1 MTEYMEQ
8 LNELNERLE
17 AGMSLVE
24 EKESAIKE
32 YADMLNT
39 YKSAHGF
46 VGNVL
51 KHYQTTTN
59 LEKLNPKSA
68 PLFLAQ
74 LFYEHKE
81 GIVSFYN
88 ELREKIGEKGLSIGN
103 GLKIGKD
110 YFQAIAPTI
119 EKSFRNIG
127 YLFGLY
133 FEETRELLGGSKLFD
148 NMMTEYGS
156 LVK

>member
-59 LEKLNPKSA
+59 LEN
-68 PLFLAQ
+68 
-74 LFYEHKE
+74 
-81 GIVSFYN
+81 
-88 ELREKIGEKGLSIGN
+88 
-103 GLKIGKD
+103 
-110 YFQAIAPTI
+110 
-119 EKSFRNIG
+119 
-127 YLFGLY
+127 
-133 FEETRELLGGSKLFD
+133 
-148 NMMTEYGS
+148 
-156 LVK
+156 